1 MPIEAGG
8 TRRESPRTARLATLA
23 GRIKAFWP
31 ARLGWLMIAIPAI
44 GATDAPRG
52 PALAVSGGA
61 IAVATAPSTSAQPAG
76 LPDPAEPPVAQAS
89 TRAGQTAPSQPAE
102 AGLDVGSGAAEA
114 AGSPTEPAGPTT
126 APAQGG
132 TLNTVVVHGR
142 AEDLLGVADTSNQG
156 FVGPEEL
163 ANRPLLRPAEVL
175 EAVPGLV
182 ITQHSG
188 PGKANQYFLRGFQLD
203 HGTDFAVTLDG
214 VPQNLPSHAH
224 GQGYCDLNYLIPE
237 LVDNIQYRKGPY
249 SADVGDFSS
258 AGSADIRYVNK
269 LPGAIAIAEAGSYGY
284 ARVLLADS
292 APTAHGNLLYA
303 FELGHEDGPWV
314 RPDAY
319 KKLNAVVKYSEG
331 DADNGLSLTGF
342 GYHGEWRATNQIPQR
357 AVLDGDIERF
367 GSIDPTDAGNSQRYT
382 IVGEAHQRSVD
393 SFANLTAFVSYY
405 DLDLFNDFTY
415 FLYDPVHG
423 DQFEQQDRR
432 VISGLRGFYT
442 WNVPIFGHQSETTF
456 GVQARNDDINNSLH
470 HTEDR
475 VRIGL
480 VEAAD
485 ILETSCGVYVENRTK
500 WSDKFRTE
508 GSLRGDFYN
517 FNVDANI
524 AANSG
529 TVNTGIFSP
538 KVNFIFGP
546 WDKTEFYVSLGDGF
560 HSNDARGITGT
571 VAPSTLLPA
580 TQVTPLT
587 RAEGIDLGVR
597 TEIVPHLQTTATLW
611 GLDLKSEEVF
621 DGDTAETVPSGPS
634 RRYGLELA
642 NYYTPTRWLTI
653 DADYSISRAYFTDH
667 EAAGNYVPE
676 SIQDVLEAGIT
687 IHDPMEIR
695 GLFGSLRLRYFGRR
709 PLTQD
714 DSVKSNS
721 SMIVNAEIGYT
732 FNPVWTLRV
741 DILNLF
747 NTKTNDVEYYYVSR
761 LPGEPAAGVADIH
774 LHPAEPLEVRASL
787 TARF

>member
-1 MPIEAGG
+1 MSGSWVV
-8 TRRESPRTARLATLA
+8 R
-23 GRIKAFWP
+23 F
-31 ARLGWLMIAIPAI
+31 GWLAIAITAI
-44 GATDAPRG
+44 GAADAPRG
-52 PALAVSGGA
+52 PALTVSL
-61 IAVATAPSTSAQPAG
+61 VLPSGTSSTPTQQSAA
-76 LPDPAEPPVAQAS
+76 LPDPADPPATQPSARGVSVSNPA
-89 TRAGQTAPSQPAE
+89 TAPAVTDAPGQ
-102 AGLDVGSGAAEA
+102 AGGNVSPGVGETAAD
-114 AGSPTEPAGPTT
+114 GPAGPSTRPGPTLGPTT
-126 APAQGG
+126 GPAEG
-132 TLNTVVVHGR
+132 TALPTVVVHGR
-142 AEDLLGVADTSNQG
+142 AEGLLGVADTSNQG
-156 FVGPEEL
+156 YVGAEEL

-258 AGSADIRYVNK
+258 AGSADIRYVDK
-269 LPGAIAIAEAGSYGY
+269 LPQGIAIAEAGSYGY

-292 APTAHGNLLYA
+292 TPTAHGNLLYA
-303 FELGHEDGPWV
+303 FELGHEDGPWA

-319 KKLNAVVKYSEG
+319 KKLNAVAKYSEG
-331 DADNGLSLTGF
+331 DADNGLSVTGF
-342 GYHGEWRATNQIPQR
+342 GYHGEWRATNQVPRR
-357 AVLDGDIERF
+357 AILDGDIDRF
-367 GSIDPTDAGNSQRYT
+367 GSIDPTDAGQSQRYT

-393 SFANLTAFVSYY
+393 SFASLTAFVTWY
-405 DLDLFNDFTY
+405 DMDLFNDFTY

-432 VISGLRGFYT
+432 VYAGLRGSYQ
-442 WNVPIFGHQSETTF
+442 WNSPIFGLESETTI
-456 GVQARNDDINNSLH
+456 GLQARNDDINNSLH

-485 ILETSCGVYVENRTK
+485 ILETSVGVYVENRTK

-524 AANSG
+524 SANSG

-538 KVNFIFGP
+538 KLNLIFGP
-546 WDKTEFYVSLGDGF
+546 WDKTEFYVSLGDGY

-571 VAPSTLLPA
+571 VVPSTLLPG
-580 TQVTPLT
+580 TRVTPLT
-587 RAEGIDLGVR
+587 RAQGIDLGVR
-597 TEIVPHLQTTATLW
+597 TETIPHLQSTATLW

-634 RRYGLELA
+634 RRYGVEFA
-642 NYYTPTRWLTI
+642 NYYTPTGWLTI

-676 SIQDVLEAGIT
+676 SVQDVFEAGVT
-687 IHDPMEIR
+687 IHDPLEMK
-695 GLFGSLRLRYFGRR
+695 GLFGSIRVRYFGPR

-721 SMIVNAEIGYT
+721 STIVNAEVGYQID
-732 FNPVWTLRV
+732 PSWTLRV
-741 DILNLF
+741 DILNLL
-747 NTKTNDVEYYYVSR
+747 NTKTNDIEYYYTSR

-774 LHPAEPLEVRASL
+774 LHPAEPLEIRASL